1 MDVEFFE
8 ERLKTLEK
16 SIELVDIMEDSISNS
31 SVPHRE
37 LAYSIGIR
45 YNDLRNIYK
54 AQELKLLIDYYTFCE
69 QLMKQFIYSVLDFH
83 TTDTNLHRKKYLNDN
98 LNPRTF
104 SPRVK
109 YKEIEENLNKYLD
122 TSTRKIKLLS
132 FCIESD
138 IIHKHN
144 ELISARHTY
153 AHKGEEPNFSILSY
167 VKSNIVLLKLLLND
181 FQNIEVNLT
190 IRLELQETIS
200 QIRKE
205 QKNLQNLNARSKN
218 WKERFSKLRE
228 IASDTYRLL
237 GQLEINSDTYFLLE
251 SHLKEFQKIDL
262 RRSVTHNQDVIRD
275 ISFNS

>member
-237 GQLEINSDTYFLLE
+237 GQLEINSDIYFLLE

>member
-1 MDVEFFE
+1 MDVEFFA
-8 ERLKTLEK
+8 ERLENLEK
-16 SIELVDIMEDSISNS
+16 SIELVDIMEDSISND

-37 LAYSIGIR
+37 LANKIGIR
-45 YNDLRNIYK
+45 YGELRNIYK

-83 TTDTNLHRKKYLNDN
+83 ATDTNSHRKKYLNDN

-109 YKEIEENLNKYLD
+109 YKEIEDNLNKYLD

-153 AHKGEEPNFSILSY
+153 AHKGEEPNFSILNY

-181 FQNIEVNLT
+181 FQNIEVHLST
-190 IRLELQETIS
+190 RLELQESVS
-200 QIRKE
+200 QLFKE
-205 QKNLQNLNARSKN
+205 QKKLQKLDVRSKN
-218 WKERFSKLRE
+218 WKERFGNLRE
-228 IASDTYRLL
+228 IASNAYRLFA
-237 GQLEINSDTYFLLE
+237 QLEINSDGYLL
-251 SHLKEFQKIDL
+251 LKSQLREFQEIDL
-262 RRSVTHNQDVIRD
+262 RCNLASNKRIIQRIVFEI
-275 ISFNS
+275 